1 MLVLLL
7 HGGQEHNVA
16 AIERLAIVNPSANTA
31 NAAFTSD
38 STFLISVIATNKSTT
53 NNALISVWISPLGV
67 DSEGGRGYVAYE
79 LPLSVSNTYETIRFP
94 VINTDVVRVQ
104 ASTANVSF
112 IVAGIDQLDV

>member
-1 MLVLLL
+1 M
-7 HGGQEHNVA
+7 A
-16 AIERLAIVNPSANTA
+16 AIERLAIVNPAANTA

-67 DSEGGRGYVAYE
+67 DTEGDRGYVAYE

-112 IVAGIDQLDV
+112 IIAGIDQLDV

>member
-1 MLVLLL
+1 M
-7 HGGQEHNVA
+7 A
-16 AIERLAIVNPSANTA
+16 AIERLAIVNPAANTA

-38 STFLISVIATNKSTT
+38 STFLVSVIATNKSTT

-94 VINTDVVRVQ
+94 VINTDVVRVE

-112 IVAGIDQLDV
+112 IIAGIDQLDV

>member
-1 MLVLLL
+1 M
-7 HGGQEHNVA
+7 A
-16 AIERLAIVNPSANTA
+16 AIERLAIVNPAANTA

-53 NNALISVWISPLGV
+53 DNALISVWVSPLGV
-67 DSEGGRGYVAYE
+67 DTEGGRGYVAYN

-94 VINTDVVRVQ
+94 VINTDVVRVE

-112 IVAGIDQLDV
+112 IIAGIDQLDV

>member
-1 MLVLLL
+1 
-7 HGGQEHNVA
+7 VA

-38 STFLISVIATNKSTT
+38 STFLISVISNKSTT

>member
-1 MLVLLL
+1 MLDVQL
-7 HGGQEHNVA
+7 
-16 AIERLAIVNPSANTA
+16 RPRYANTA
-31 NAAFTSD
+31 NVAFTSD
-38 STFLISVIATNKSTT
+38 STFLVSVIATNKSTT

-112 IVAGIDQLDV
+112 IIAGIDQLDV

>member
-1 MLVLLL
+1 M
-7 HGGQEHNVA
+7 A

>member
-1 MLVLLL
+1 
-7 HGGQEHNVA
+7 VA
-16 AIERLAIVNPSANTA
+16 AIERLAIVNPAANTA

-67 DSEGGRGYVAYE
+67 DTEGDRGYVAYE

-112 IVAGIDQLDV
+112 IIAGIDQLDV

>member
-1 MLVLLL
+1 M
-7 HGGQEHNVA
+7 A

-53 NNALISVWISPLGV
+53 ENALVSVWVSPLGV
-67 DSEGGRGYVAYE
+67 DSAGGRGYVAYD
-79 LPLSVSNTYETIRFP
+79 LPLSISNTYETVRFP
-94 VINTDVVRVQ
+94 VISTDVVRVQ

-112 IVAGIDQLDV
+112 IIAGIDQLDV